1 MKKYLLI
8 LIIFF
13 LILSTSLI
21 KNSTKKIEDEIFNVK
36 ENLRNLNSELED
48 VFLEYIYLSSS
59 EKLLEFQSLY
69 FEDQLIPK
77 DISKIKLIKLR
88 NGQNVIRV
96 YTLLKDKKKN
106 EFKQKNNSDKNDFS
120 LKKIKF
126 NYK

>member
-77 DISKIKLIKLR
+77 DISKIKLIKLK
-88 NGQNVIRV
+88 NGQN
-96 YTLLKDKKKN
+96 YN
-106 EFKQKNNSDKNDFS
+106 
-120 LKKIKF
+120 
-126 NYK
+126 

>member
-88 NGQNVIRV
+88 NGQNL
-96 YTLLKDKKKN
+96 Y
-106 EFKQKNNSDKNDFS
+106 
-120 LKKIKF
+120 
-126 NYK
+126 